1 MPRAPATP
9 AYESALRRRR
19 IASPPSGVAGDCW
32 VYEGAKKG
40 QPHAEEPD
48 NDHAKIRAFID
59 GRWRLDYVHRVS
71 YRHHHGE
78 IPAGMVVRHKCDRR
92 ACFAPHHLELGD
104 LKENWRD
111 AIARGRARAFAYGT
125 SMRAVEE
132 TDDCPF

>member
-1 MPRAPATP
+1 MPRPPQTP
-9 AYESALRRRR
+9 AYDRALARRQVEPC
-19 IASPPSGVAGDCW
+19 STTDGDCW
-32 VYEGAKKG
+32 IYNGASKG

-48 NDHAKIRAFID
+48 NDHRKIRAFID

-78 IPAGMVVRHKCDRR
+78 IPEGMVVRHKCDRR
-92 ACFAPHHLELGD
+92 ACFAPHHLELGS

-111 AIARGRARAFAYGT
+111 AVSRGRARPFVCQPNPQP
-125 SMRAVEE
+125 VEE